1 MCWLARSPVLGSKY
15 FLGRG
20 EVVRRVGSEETKI
33 KKKAQEQIALVISI
47 LNLLSH

>member
-1 MCWLARSPVLGSKY
+1 MCWLARSPVLGSKD

-20 EVVRRVGSEETKI
+20 ELVRGVGSRKTKI
-33 KKKAQEQIALVISI
+33 KKAQEQIALVISI